1 MSYSKFKGIGKYVY
15 FIITTVSAESTLKVE
30 SKSAVV
36 TIVSIIVGTV
46 SIERLRGPTLSGIVS
61 QWG

>member
-15 FIITTVSAESTLKVE
+15 FIITAVSAESTLKVE